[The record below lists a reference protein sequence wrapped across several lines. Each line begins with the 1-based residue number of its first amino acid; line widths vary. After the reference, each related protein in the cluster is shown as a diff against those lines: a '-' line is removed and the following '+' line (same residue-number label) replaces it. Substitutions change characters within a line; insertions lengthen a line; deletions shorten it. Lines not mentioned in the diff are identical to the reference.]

1 MLTPTE
7 LTPLVI
13 NWAKERNINCPEKQ
27 TLKLIEE
34 VGELAS
40 AYLKQDNEKLIDS
53 IGDVWVVL
61 VILADLNNEKIDYFE
76 NNKDINV
83 LDGIWNILTQIQIYD
98 SSTFAIKSLQRIAKQ
113 LKLDFNTCINHAWN
127 EIKHRKGKTVNN
139 TFIKD
144 EDRN

>member
-1 MLTPTE
+1 MTPTE

-13 NWAKERNINCPEKQ
+13 KWAKERNINCPEKQ

-40 AYLKQDNEKLIDS
+40 AYLKQDHEKLIDS

-61 VILADLNNEKIDYFE
+61 VILADLNNEHIDYFE
-76 NNKDINV
+76 NSGDINI
-83 LDGIWNILTQIQIYD
+83 LDGIWKIFYQVLIYD
-98 SSTFAIKSLQRIAKQ
+98 SSTFAIQSLQRIAKE
-113 LKLDFNTCINHAWN
+113 LNLDFNTCINHAWN
-127 EIKHRKGKTVNN
+127 EIKDRKGKTINN

-144 EDRN
+144 EIRK